1 MAEIFQKAVVVGMGR
16 LGGSLA
22 MALKKHGL
30 ARELAAVDT
39 DEVTLKK
46 VFHLGITVF
55 QTADLK
61 DALPGADL
69 VVLAVPVSQ
78 VKELFAPLAEGAAE
92 GCLIMDTFPVKGPVV
107 EAAGSLGAAPVS
119 FVGAHPVV
127 DTSLRGFENAI
138 PGLFR
143 DAMCVLVPFP
153 GASKEAVE
161 EARALW
167 EALGCELLVMDAQ
180 MHDRVFSLLNE
191 LPVMVLQTL
200 FRTTEMVKS
209 HLNLKDPEPLFGP
222 ALKGLPRVP
231 EVTRQA
237 ALETLWAG
245 RETNREILGLFRLKL
260 RELSEALE
268 TGDPDRLSELLFGG

>member
-1 MAEIFQKAVVVGMGR
+1 MAEIFKKAVVVGMGR
-16 LGGSLA
+16 LGGSIA
-22 MALKKHGL
+22 MALKKYGL
-30 ARELAAVDT
+30 ARELGAVDT

-46 VFHLGITVF
+46 VFHLGITDF

-107 EAAGSLGAAPVS
+107 EAAGSLGSARVS

-127 DTSLRGFENAI
+127 ETSLGGFENAI

-143 DAMCVLVPFP
+143 DAVCVLVPFP

-200 FRTTEMVKS
+200 FRTTEMVKG
-209 HLNLKDPEPLFGP
+209 HLKDPDPLFGHG
-222 ALKGLPRVP
+222 LKDLPRVP
-231 EVTRQA
+231 DATRQA
-237 ALETLWAG
+237 VLDTLWAG

-268 TGDPDRLSELLFGG
+268 TGDPARLSELLFGG